1 MTRGEAIVGCGR
13 DAMNDA
19 WAAFSIGQEGAE
31 NSSYRGALALTV
43 AMILGASEDGTFDH
57 DAKMAIMGIWAGL
70 EYVKSHFPNDPVD
83 EVIEHGRENMIEVKR
98 QMGAPRGI

>member
-1 MTRGEAIVGCGR
+1 MTRGDAIIECGR
-13 DAMNDA
+13 GAMDEA
-19 WAAFSIGQEGAE
+19 WAAFSIGQPGAE

-43 AMILGASEDGTFDH
+43 AMVLGASKGGTFDH

-83 EVIEHGRENMIEVKR
+83 EVIEHGRQNMVDVKR
-98 QMGAPRGI
+98 QMGPPRGI